1 MLNLLPKD
9 QSFYDQLE
17 SLSGQVVVGAAELR
31 RLMQEFPAEARERA
45 KTLEVKDK
53 EMEGLVQ
60 SALERLDAAFIT
72 PLDREDIL
80 HLITDMHRVVRAIS
94 GLAQRIILYGLDNV
108 DPKLTTQADALAR
121 LEHCLHELLRQLRKT
136 PRLSAMHEPLEQI
149 RRLRQ
154 AAEGIQRDFLSE
166 LYAGKPDPLD
176 VMKKKELHDL
186 LVEAVYRSENVART
200 LERIVLKNG

>member
-1 MLNLLPKD
+1 MFNLLPKD
-9 QSFYDQLE
+9 QTFYDQLE
-17 SLSGQVVVGAAELR
+17 SLGGQVVAGARELR

-45 KTLEVKDK
+45 NALDAKDK
-53 EMEGLVQ
+53 EMETLVQ

-80 HLITDMHRVVRAIS
+80 HLITDMHRVVRAIA
-94 GLAQRIILYGLDNV
+94 GLAQRIILYGLDKV
-108 DPKLTTQADALAR
+108 DPKLTAQADALAR
-121 LEHCLHELLRQLRKT
+121 LERCLHELLRQLRKD
-136 PRLSAMHEPLEQI
+136 PRVSALNEPLNQI
-149 RRLRQ
+149 RQLRRT
-154 AAEGIQRDFLSE
+154 AEDMQRDFLGL
-166 LYAGKPDPLD
+166 LYSGNPDPLE